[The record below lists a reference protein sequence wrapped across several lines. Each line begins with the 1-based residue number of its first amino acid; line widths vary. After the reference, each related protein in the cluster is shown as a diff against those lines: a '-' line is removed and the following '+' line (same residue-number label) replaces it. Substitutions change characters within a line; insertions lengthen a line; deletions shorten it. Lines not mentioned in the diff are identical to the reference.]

1 MYNLKIIDSIEN
13 QKLLEQMKQDVFS
26 NFYRFARKQLLK
38 PDFETLIR

>member
-26 NFYRFARKQLLK
+26 TFSRFARKQLLK